1 MSTEQESLRS
11 RRLARVID
19 REVAP
24 VWHDRFARMILQ
36 RIPIVPNSFVL
47 DVHCGAG
54 HTTADLLQRLDDTS
68 RVLAIEPDPAFIG
81 LAKARIR
88 PEWRDRVYFKQGD
101 LSSITAMS
109 DATYDLT
116 IANLVLG
123 EAHDRLGVLSELIR
137 ITKPGGHVFATLAME
152 GTWAEVEDLLGETL
166 RDEGLD
172 GAPLRRLERVRALRP
187 NGRALGELMTKLGV
201 GEDHY
206 VIEQERCSMLFPSG
220 REFLFAPVVEH
231 VPLRLWKL
239 IIGEHG
245 KPQELFWRLKEAI
258 DAYYANHV
266 FSVTMVVGL
275 LHIQIANGESRERS
289 LRAAHARYHQ
299 ELDKLWSTEPALD
312 ASDTDLEIDIDVDVD
327 VDVEEEVEVAAI
339 ETAPVKPGQ
348 LDKEDRE
355 IFEALERD
363 DEEIDQLL
371 DDVFEFGE
379 GDTVARRKEAP
390 ATQAGQE
397 EQETAA
403 RTGPGAPK
411 RKSLRLK
418 PLPSPTDKHKAT
430 KP

>member
-1 MSTEQESLRS
+1 M
-11 RRLARVID
+11 ARVID

-24 VWHDRFARMILQ
+24 IWHDRFARMILQ

-54 HTTADLLQRLDDTS
+54 RTTADLLQRLDDSS

-88 PEWRDRVYFKQGD
+88 PEWRNRVYFKQGD
-101 LSSITAMS
+101 LSSITGMS
-109 DATYDLT
+109 DDTYDLT

-137 ITKPGGHVFATLAME
+137 VTKPGGQVFATLAME
-152 GTWAEVEDLLGETL
+152 GTWAEVEDLFGETL
-166 RDEGLD
+166 RDAGLD

-187 NGRALGELMTKLGV
+187 NGRDLAELMTQLDID
-201 GEDHY
+201 EDHF
-206 VIEQERCSMLFPSG
+206 VVEQERCSMLFPSG

-239 IIGEHG
+239 IAGQHG

-258 DAYYANHV
+258 DAYYADHV
-266 FSVTMVVGL
+266 FSVTMVAGL
-275 LHIQIANGESRERS
+275 LHIQIANGESREHT
-289 LRAAHARYHQ
+289 LRAARSQHYREIERIWNA
-299 ELDKLWSTEPALD
+299 EPVED
-312 ASDTDLEIDIDVDVD
+312 ASDPELEIDIDL
-327 VDVEEEVEVAAI
+327 DVEEEAEIAEASPTAEAAPAL
-339 ETAPVKPGQ
+339 TGQ
-348 LDKEDRE
+348 FENEDRE

-371 DDVFEFGE
+371 DEVFEFGE
-379 GDTVARRKEAP
+379 GDSVARRKEP
-390 ATQAGQE
+390 AASSPGSADKKDATK
-397 EQETAA
+397 
-403 RTGPGAPK
+403 TGPGSPK

-418 PLPSPTDKHKAT
+418 PLPSPTDKHKVT
-430 KP
+430 KS